1 MWETMRSSFLQSQNE
16 DVMKSKLFMGI
27 GWIMVAAAVFLM
39 ISNMRESRQ
48 AGTAAENMVAQMESL
63 ETELPEQLASES
75 EEFVPEYEKNPEME
89 MPTVEIDGQECIGTI
104 EIPALELK
112 LPVISEWSNEKLKK
126 APCRYSGS
134 AYLNNLI
141 IAGHNYRT
149 HFSGIK
155 YLKVDDEVIFRDTAG
170 NEFSYSVSA
179 IEKVDEHD
187 IEEMESGDWD
197 LTLFTCTKGGRARV
211 AVRCK
216 ERK

>member
-1 MWETMRSSFLQSQNE
+1 
-16 DVMKSKLFMGI
+16 MKSKLFMGI